1 MNFKNYLKEDE
12 IIDFSHLS
20 IQILAKELSKGCIDD
35 EDIAKNCFIY
45 VRDSIK
51 HIGDIKEGINA
62 CKASDVLKHKTALCY
77 GKAHLLAAL
86 LRANDIPAG
95 LCYQRLNCNEY
106 LDKSYCVH
114 GLNAIYL
121 KKYGWYRVDPRGN
134 KEGVDAQFSPP
145 YEKLAFEIGEGEY
158 DVEGIFDKP
167 LDIVVDSLSK
177 YKTYD
182 EIKNN
187 IPDIELN

>member
-1 MNFKNYLKEDE
+1 MKLEKYLKENE
-12 IIDFSHLS
+12 IINFSHPS
-20 IQILAKELSKGCIDD
+20 IQALAKELSSDCIDD
-35 EDIAKNCFIY
+35 EAIAKSCFIY

-62 CKASDVLKHKTALCY
+62 YKASDVLKYKTALCY

-86 LRANDIPAG
+86 LRANDIPTG

-106 LDKSYCVH
+106 VDGSYCVH

-134 KEGVDAQFSPP
+134 KDGVDAQFTPP
-145 YEKLAFEIGEGEY
+145 YEKLAFQIGEGEY
-158 DVEGIFDKP
+158 DIDGIFEKP
-167 LDIVVDSLSK
+167 LEKVIENLVK
-177 YKTYD
+177 YKTYE
-182 EIKNN
+182 EIKDN
-187 IPDIELN
+187 IPDIE